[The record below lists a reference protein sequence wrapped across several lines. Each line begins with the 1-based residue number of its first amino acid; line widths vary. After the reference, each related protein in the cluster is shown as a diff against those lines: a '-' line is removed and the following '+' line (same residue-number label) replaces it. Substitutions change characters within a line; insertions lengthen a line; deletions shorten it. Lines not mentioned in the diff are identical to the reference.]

1 MKKSIL
7 KSVGIA
13 LLVISAFLL
22 GACKQGADESPKSS
36 IDTYT
41 LDAVEIRAKAYP
53 GFNWISWGEPV
64 TAETDYII
72 YRDDGKEI
80 HSTQDHYA
88 IDTDIKNGVTY
99 TYTIYVYP
107 DDDDSVVNYAHTN
120 EGSSDNYS
128 TYYVVKGASKSVS
141 VKAIKPDYITDKG
154 EFVTALD
161 LANYEAGGNKKY
173 VISKN
178 NLRFKVKGTTLSVAF
193 PTKAYLKY
201 NLSIYRGNSYEV
213 FGSGNMPSDA
223 NDTRRKDTTNL
234 AATVNLD
241 TNYYKMDST
250 YTKTFTALAAGTYQ
264 AVVTVTAFEGYETSY
279 IVSDPITIEALD
291 VKEATRI
298 ESANYIDDGKTI
310 RISWRPA
317 KDSNWVVWP
326 ADSYTVYLKGADYV
340 YTDIE
345 ATVEEDT
352 KYGDTIYYADYEVD
366 DNTLEYD
373 FYVVLSEDDKVENN
387 AGNNNAKSRVVPP
400 YGKLDWARRANAY
413 AEFTDLDGTDIYNDA
428 VLTLEV
434 PDDNVTVGSIKYKVI
449 DKNTD
454 TDGYQYTD
462 TNLYNDSELSTA
474 AVVPVDYLKYAVTVK
489 DVALGSKVLFIY
501 TVKEAG
507 KADFVD
513 RITTGY
519 MVDGN
524 NDGDYDDD
532 EDWYEESWASVKPVN
547 IGGEFTFDFTNTDGD
562 ENKGTFTVLAADNQE
577 NNLSNFS
584 NYKYEIYYAR
594 VLNEYSVNNIENITT
609 AWTAVPVTV
618 AWNATDTAYTGTSA
632 EVTFTVDT
640 PVYEAD
646 LDENGAKVID
656 HYEAQY
662 VFKYVKTNKNAPA
675 GAEGAVATKYVVQD
689 MIKAK

>member
-7 KSVGIA
+7 KSVGIG
-13 LLVISAFLL
+13 LLVVSAFLL
-22 GACKQGADESPKSS
+22 GACKQGVDESPKSS

-41 LDAVEIRAKAYP
+41 LEAVEIRAKAYP
-53 GFNWISWGEPV
+53 GFNWISWGYPL
-64 TAETDYII
+64 TAETDYRI

-80 HSTQDHYA
+80 YSTQDHYA
-88 IDTDIKNGVTY
+88 IDTDIRNGVTY
-99 TYTIYVYP
+99 TYTIYVYSEDA
-107 DDDDSVVNYAHTN
+107 DDVVAYAQSGD
-120 EGSSDNYS
+120 GSNNYS

-178 NLRFKVKGTTLSVAF
+178 NLRFKVKGTALSVAF

-223 NDTRRKDTTNL
+223 NDTRRKDTTAL
-234 AATVNLD
+234 AASVNLD

-264 AVVTVTAFEGYETSY
+264 AVVTVTAFDGYETSY
-279 IVSDPITIEALD
+279 VVSDPITIEALD

-317 KDSNWVVWP
+317 LDSNYVEWP
-326 ADSYTVYLKGADYV
+326 AENYTVYLKDADYV

-352 KYGDTIYYADYEVD
+352 KYGGVIYYADYEVD
-366 DNTLEYD
+366 DNSLEYD
-373 FYVVLSEDDKVENN
+373 FYVVLSDEDKVESS
-387 AGNNNAKSRVVPP
+387 AGNDNAKSRIVPP
-400 YGKLDWARRANAY
+400 YGTLEWARRASAS
-413 AEFTDLDGTDIYNDA
+413 ASFVDLDGTDIYNDA
-428 VLTLEV
+428 VLTIEV
-434 PDDNVTVGSIKYKVI
+434 PDDKVTVSSVKYKVI
-449 DKNTD
+449 NQNTD
-454 TDGYQYTD
+454 TDGYKYID
-462 TNLYNDSELSTA
+462 TNLFNDSELTTA
-474 AVVPVDYLKYAVTVK
+474 SAVPADYLKYAVTVK

-507 KADFVD
+507 KTDFVD
-513 RITTGY
+513 RITTG

-524 NDGDYDDD
+524 TDGDL
-532 EDWYEESWASVKPVN
+532 EDPEDRLEESYASVKNVS
-547 IGGEFTFDFTNTDGD
+547 IGTEFNFEFTNTDGY
-562 ENKGTFTVLAADNQE
+562 ENKGKFTIEAADNQKD
-577 NNLSNFS
+577 NLSNYS
-584 NYKYEIYYAR
+584 NYKYEIFYAR
-594 VLNEYSVNNIENITT
+594 LLGEYSVKDFDNITT

-618 AWNATDTAYTGTSA
+618 AWNATDNAYNGASA
-632 EVTFTVDT
+632 EVAFTVDS
-640 PVYEAD
+640 PVYEDD

-656 HYEAQY
+656 SYEAAY

-675 GAEGAVATKYVVQD
+675 GAENSTATAYAVVD
-689 MIKAK
+689 MNKAK

>member
-7 KSVGIA
+7 KSVGIG

-22 GACKQGADESPKSS
+22 GACKDNVAERGSY

-41 LDAVEIRAKAYP
+41 LDAVDIRVKAYP
-53 GFNWISWGEPV
+53 GFNWVSWGVPL
-64 TAETDYII
+64 ETDVEYEI

-80 HSTQDHYA
+80 YPTSDHYY
-88 IDTDIKNGVTY
+88 IDYDIMNNVTY
-99 TYTIYVYP
+99 TYTIYTYVDNDGYM
-107 DDDDSVVNYAHTN
+107 VVND
-120 EGSSDNYS
+120 GSNDDGSNNYS
-128 TYYVVKGASKSVS
+128 TYYAIKGRSKSVS

-154 EFVTALD
+154 EFVKALD
-161 LANYEAGGNKKY
+161 LVNYESGGNKKY
-173 VISKN
+173 VVSKS
-178 NLRFKVKGTTLSVAF
+178 NLKFKVENGKLRVAF

-201 NLSIYRGNSYEV
+201 TLNLYRGNSYEV
-213 FGSGNMPSDA
+213 FGAGNMP
-223 NDTRRKDTTNL
+223 NDTTDARRKDTTSL
-234 AATVNLD
+234 TASVNL
-241 TNYYKMDST
+241 TPNFYKMDST
-250 YTKTFTALAAGTYQ
+250 YSGSFTISSAGAYQ
-264 AVVTVTAFEGYETSY
+264 AVIAVNGFDGYETSY

-400 YGKLDWARRANAY
+400 YGKLDWARAANAY
-413 AEFTDLDGTDIYNDA
+413 AEFTDIDGTDIYNDA
-428 VLTLEV
+428 VLTIEV